1 MKDIEKQ
8 LIKIVELG
16 VTTSNNLNKV
26 ALKVV
31 ELEKR
36 IKKNEKIH
44 NRSQSR
50 VASTAGDDW
59 PGAQGHGQYLG
70 ALWPPDLY

>member
-1 MKDIEKQ
+1 MKDKDIEKQ
-8 LIKIVELG
+8 LVKIVELG
-16 VTTSNNLNKV
+16 VTTSNNLNKL

-44 NRSQSR
+44 NRS
-50 VASTAGDDW
+50 
-59 PGAQGHGQYLG
+59 
-70 ALWPPDLY
+70 